1 MSLLNY
7 EITLYHTPYI
17 DNLVAELQSI
27 IRKKKSL
34 YKDVKSESD
43 YHKKLSFEE
52 RQFIKHLSNEEDK
65 ILLQLI
71 EHKGW
76 KVETTGRTQIESF
89 TNRIHEN

>member
-7 EITLYHTPYI
+7 EITLYNTPYI
-17 DNLVAELQSI
+17 DNLVSELQSV

-34 YKDVKSESD
+34 CKDVKSEKD

-52 RQFIKHLSNEEDK
+52 RQFIKHLSAEEDR

-76 KVETTGRTQIESF
+76 KVEVTGRTQIESF
-89 TNRIHEN
+89 SNRIREN